1 MRPSH
6 NFPVANWKLKTST
19 GSQTNI
25 YYICINAY
33 KRLNPFVNVCLG
45 GYLKVT
51 CKCYPDRPLEISNF
65 TRIFADIFTRIM
77 TTKLTLTIDDS
88 VISIAKKYAKQKGKS
103 LSDIVEN
110 YLMSLTSKENKVES
124 ISPKILKLM
133 GAIKLPEDYDYK
145 KELTKGLLK
154 KYKS

>member
-1 MRPSH
+1 
-6 NFPVANWKLKTST
+6 
-19 GSQTNI
+19 
-25 YYICINAY
+25 
-33 KRLNPFVNVCLG
+33 
-45 GYLKVT
+45 
-51 CKCYPDRPLEISNF
+51 
-65 TRIFADIFTRIM
+65 M

-110 YLMSLTSKENKVES
+110 YLMSLTSKENKAEN

-133 GAIKLPEDYDYK
+133 GAIDLPDDYDYK